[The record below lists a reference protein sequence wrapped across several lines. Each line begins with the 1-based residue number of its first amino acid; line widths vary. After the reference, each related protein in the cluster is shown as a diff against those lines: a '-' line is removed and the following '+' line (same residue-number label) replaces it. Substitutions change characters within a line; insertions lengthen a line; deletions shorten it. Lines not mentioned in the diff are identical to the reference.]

1 MSESKT
7 LILKKYCDEGHPTN
21 EHFDVITSTVHID
34 QIADDEIVIQ
44 VLAMSADPYLR
55 GHIKSPVAAKVV
67 PGTIGLGQPM
77 NGFIAGKIVA
87 SKNNDWVVGDLIGA
101 ALPFTTL

>member
-1 MSESKT
+1 
-7 LILKKYCDEGHPTN
+7 
-21 EHFDVITSTVHID
+21 
-34 QIADDEIVIQ
+34 
-44 VLAMSADPYLR
+44 MSADPYLR
-55 GHIKSPVAAKVV
+55 GHVKSPVAAKVV

-87 SKNNDWVVGDLIGA
+87 SKNPDWVVGDLIGA